1 MKKEKSNFAIE
12 MEFNRLY
19 LRHETFNSISARI
32 DVTDLYHFL
41 KEFFLR
47 DLSADKD
54 FDRGW
59 NECAKFYKYHN
70 KKKQKQNEEKNGKN
84 VIWTERAKY
93 KTECP
98 YCGNESDFCED
109 EDEAF
114 KELTRIL
121 DNGDTVCDECD
132 KKLSFGCNN

>member
-1 MKKEKSNFAIE
+1 MDIKNLKSIKLEFGNNEQIEFVKKLEEKKE
-12 MEFNRLY
+12 
-19 LRHETFNSISARI
+19 
-32 DVTDLYHFL
+32 
-41 KEFFLR
+41 
-47 DLSADKD
+47 
-54 FDRGW
+54 
-59 NECAKFYKYHN
+59 
-70 KKKQKQNEEKNGKN
+70 KN

-114 KELTRIL
+114 EELTRIL

-132 KKLSFGCNN
+132 KKLSFGL